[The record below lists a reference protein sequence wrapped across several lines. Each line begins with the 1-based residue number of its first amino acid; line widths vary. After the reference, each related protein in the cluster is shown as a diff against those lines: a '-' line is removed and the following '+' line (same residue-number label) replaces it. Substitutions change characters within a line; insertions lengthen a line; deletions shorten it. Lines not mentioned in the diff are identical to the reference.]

1 MRLLLVALLLK
12 LALIAAIASVLVRSV
27 LFKRY
32 LYKEERSLR
41 EKLIFVLYLTI
52 PLAGGVGIRLLVKS
66 FSMADLTVPGAMLIG
81 LLAGQIAGLAG
92 GAVIALP
99 ALWVHEWLS
108 LPMAL
113 LAGWCGGLCRR
124 VAPDYDEIW
133 AFSPFIDLELWRWLR
148 NRLDRPF
155 RDWQALLFAVL
166 ILLTLAEL
174 ELAHAFP
181 RLLYAIRPVNAWGV
195 AVVVFTTVLTVAI
208 PIKIWNNSRIERQ
221 LDEQKRLL
229 VQARLDALTSQI
241 NPHFLFNTLNSI
253 ASLIRLNPDRARRL
267 IVQLSN
273 ILRRLLETHD
283 NHVPLRHEVA
293 FIQDYLAI
301 ELERFGPEK
310 LRVTYDIDPQAL
322 DCLVPSMLLQP
333 IVENSI
339 RHGLSPKLQ
348 GGAIAV
354 RAWQTD
360 GQVRIEIKDDGVG
373 YAPGAGAPLSGI
385 GLANVRERLR
395 VLYGAAAKLDIESRV
410 GEGTDVRIM
419 LPKVAAIETASRPET
434 FAAKPGGLT

>member
-12 LALIAAIASVLVRSV
+12 LALIAAIASVLIRSV

-32 LYKEERSLR
+32 LYREERNLR
-41 EKLIFVLYLTI
+41 EKLIFVLLLTI
-52 PLAGGVGIRLLVKS
+52 PLAGGVEIRLLVKS
-66 FSMADLTVPGAMLIG
+66 FSMADLTVPGALLIG
-81 LLAGQIAGLAG
+81 LLAGQLAGLLG

-113 LAGWCGGLCRR
+113 LAGACGALCRR
-124 VAPDYDEIW
+124 VAPNYDEIW
-133 AFSPFIDLELWRWLR
+133 AFSPFIDLQLWRWLR
-148 NRLDRPF
+148 NRLDRPL
-155 RDWQALLFAVL
+155 RDWQALVFAIL
-166 ILLTLAEL
+166 IVLTLAEL
-174 ELAHAFP
+174 ELARLFP
-181 RLLYAIRPVNAWGV
+181 QQLYAVRPVNGWGV
-195 AVVVFTTVLTVAI
+195 AAVIFTTILTVAI

-221 LDEQKRLL
+221 LEEQRRLL

-253 ASLIRLNPDRARRL
+253 ASLIRLNPDRARLL

-283 NHVPLRHEVA
+283 NHVPLRLEVG

-301 ELERFGPEK
+301 ELERFGADK
-310 LRVTYDIDPQAL
+310 LQVAYEFEPRAL
-322 DCLVPSMLLQP
+322 DCLVPNMLLQP

-339 RHGLSPKLQ
+339 RHGLSPRLQ
-348 GGAIAV
+348 GGSICL
-354 RAWQTD
+354 RARQRQ
-360 GQVRIEIKDDGVG
+360 GRVEIEVADDGVG
-373 YAPGAGAPLSGI
+373 FVPGEGERLSGI

-395 VLYGAAAKLDIESRV
+395 VLYGSAAELRIESRA
-410 GEGTDVRIM
+410 GAGTLVKIK
-419 LPKVAAIETASRPET
+419 LPLIAPAESLGSAAELAR
-434 FAAKPGGLT
+434 

>member
-32 LYKEERSLR
+32 LYKEERTLR

-66 FSMADLTVPGAMLIG
+66 FYMADLTVPGAMLIG

-99 ALWVHEWLS
+99 ALWAHEWLS
-108 LPMAL
+108 LPMSL
-113 LAGWCGGLCRR
+113 LAGLSGGLCRR
-124 VAPDYDEIW
+124 LAPDYDEIW
-133 AFSPFIDLELWRWLR
+133 AFSPFIDLQLWRWLR

-155 RDWQALLFAVL
+155 RDWQALMFMVL
-166 ILLTLAEL
+166 ILLTLSEL
-174 ELAHAFP
+174 ELGHAFP
-181 RLLYAIRPVNAWGV
+181 RLLFAVNPVNGWGV
-195 AVVVFTTVLTVAI
+195 AATIFTTVLTVAI
-208 PIKIWNNSRIERQ
+208 PIKIWNNTRIEGQ
-221 LDEQKRLL
+221 LQEQKRLL

-253 ASLIRLNPDRARRL
+253 GSLIRLNPARARRL

-283 NHVPLRHEVA
+283 NHVPLRQEVA

-301 ELERFGPEK
+301 ELERFGPDK
-310 LRVTYDIDPQAL
+310 LRVEYAVEPEAL
-322 DCLVPSMLLQP
+322 DCLVPNMLLQP
-333 IVENSI
+333 IVENSV
-339 RHGLSPKLQ
+339 RHGLTPKLQ
-348 GGAIAV
+348 GGAIQL
-354 RAWQTD
+354 RARQAE
-360 GQVRIEIKDDGVG
+360 GQVEIEICDDGVG
-373 YAPGAGAPLSGI
+373 YAPGPGAPLRGI

-395 VLYGAAAKLDIESRV
+395 VLYGAAAELKIETRL
-410 GEGTDVRIM
+410 GEGTRVLIR
-419 LPKVAAIETASRPET
+419 LPKVAAAEPAPRAETAEAPR
-434 FAAKPGGLT
+434 